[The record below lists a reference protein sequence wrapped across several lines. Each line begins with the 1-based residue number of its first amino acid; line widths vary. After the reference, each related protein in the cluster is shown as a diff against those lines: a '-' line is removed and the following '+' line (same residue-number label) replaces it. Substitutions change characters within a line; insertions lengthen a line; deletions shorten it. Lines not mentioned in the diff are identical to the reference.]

1 MISASPGEF
10 HNKQQQINM
19 RCGKCDRSLFDS
31 KSSQSFGQ
39 ELCKGFGPWCLWWL
53 VEGSVASVWCLV
65 ANTKRRLGKA
75 LEFRKSHNIGFCW
88 LSNCLLGG
96 TLDLPWLVNVH
107 CVWLQSSVESS
118 PCETFMQVCLV
129 SARNDLDRDFNWTS
143 DHLNFGAGQC
153 AGRKSIPPINLKDR
167 LKWKTWNNATSLN
180 FVL

>member
-96 TLDLPWLVNVH
+96 SLDLPWLGWWMCTASGFSLALNQARVKH
-107 CVWLQSSVESS
+107 LCKSASCPLEMILTGISIELQIILILAQASVREERVS
-118 PCETFMQVCLV
+118 PQLIWRTDWNEKHEIMQQV
-129 SARNDLDRDFNWTS
+129 
-143 DHLNFGAGQC
+143 
-153 AGRKSIPPINLKDR
+153 
-167 LKWKTWNNATSLN
+167 
-180 FVL
+180 

>member
-1 MISASPGEF
+1 
-10 HNKQQQINM
+10 M

-53 VEGSVASVWCLV
+53 VDWLSSKCVVLSCKYQEEAGKGIGIQKESQYWFLLTEQLSF
-65 ANTKRRLGKA
+65 RRLPWLA
-75 LEFRKSHNIGFCW
+75 LA
-88 LSNCLLGG
+88 
-96 TLDLPWLVNVH
+96 WLVNVH

-118 PCETFMQVCLV
+118 PCETFMQVCFV
-129 SARNDLDRDFNWTS
+129 SARNDLDRDFDWTS